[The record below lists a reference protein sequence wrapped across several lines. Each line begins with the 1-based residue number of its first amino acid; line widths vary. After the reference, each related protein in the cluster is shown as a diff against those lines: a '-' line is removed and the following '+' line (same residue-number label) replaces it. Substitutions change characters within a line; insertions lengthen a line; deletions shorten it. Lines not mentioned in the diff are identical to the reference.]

1 VYFARAPDR
10 LPAWGPDVANVTRI
24 QITLRFLLPPSGTLA
39 MSRTAASL
47 LRDALEAV
55 GVRYTFGIPGVHNT
69 EIYDELEASP
79 GITPVLVTHEGG
91 GAFMADAV
99 SRSGTSL
106 GTLVIVPAAGVTH
119 AASGIAE
126 AYLDGIPMLVISGGI
141 RRDTGRRYQLHDV
154 DQHALL
160 KPITKGTWLVERH
173 ADVIP
178 TIYEAVRV
186 ATSGEPGPVFVE
198 IPVNLQLIA
207 GEAGS
212 APVYAGPVR
221 REARCTDADIQHAAQ
236 LLADAKSP
244 GIFVGWGA
252 VDAVREVIAL
262 AERLGAPVSTTLQG
276 LSAFPAN
283 HPLHAGFCLGRAAVP
298 AAENAFRDCDCLLA
312 VGTRF
317 GEIAT
322 GSYGYEPPANLIH
335 VDINPQ
341 VFSANYPA
349 RVALEGDAAA
359 VLGKLLQAL
368 PDLPQS
374 AVRRA
379 AVAAQIARDKAAYR
393 EEWFAHDSKGRV
405 NPARFFAALRAH
417 LPDDAVVVVDD
428 GNHTFLA
435 AELMPIHRSR
445 GFISPTDFNCMGY
458 CVPATIGAK
467 LAQPELPVVGIV
479 GDGAFRMTGLELA
492 TATAQRLGVVVFVFN
507 DGELAQIAQAQQIP
521 YNRKTCTVLGPLDV
535 AGVAQA
541 TGAAFVRI
549 ATDGDIEGALQEAFA
564 TAGAGRPVLVDV
576 AVDYSKRT
584 RFTEGIVKTNLARFD
599 LPTKARL
606 VGRALW
612 RRITG

>member
-1 VYFARAPDR
+1 
-10 LPAWGPDVANVTRI
+10 
-24 QITLRFLLPPSGTLA
+24 

-47 LRDALEAV
+47 LREALENV
-55 GVRYTFGIPGVHNT
+55 GVRHTFGIPGVHNT
-69 EIYDELEASP
+69 EIYDELEKSP
-79 GITPVLVTHEGG
+79 SITPVLVTDEGG

-126 AYLDGIPMLVISGGI
+126 AFLDGIPMLVIAGGI

-173 ADVIP
+173 ADVVP

-207 GEAGS
+207 GDAGAMHEPPVHV
-212 APVYAGPVR
+212 APD
-221 REARCTDADIQHAAQ
+221 ARCASTSIAEAVR
-236 LLADAKSP
+236 LLAAARSP

-252 VDAVREVIAL
+252 VDAGRETAEL
-262 AERLGAPVSTTLQG
+262 AERLGAPVATTLQG
-276 LSAFPAN
+276 LSAFPAS
-283 HPLHAGFCLGRAAVP
+283 HPLHTGFCLGRAAVP

-322 GSYGYEPPANLIH
+322 GSFGYEPPANLVH
-335 VDINPQ
+335 VDINPA
-341 VFSANYPA
+341 VFDANYPA
-349 RVALEGDAAA
+349 RVALEGDARA
-359 VLGKLLQAL
+359 VLRRLLAEM
-368 PDLPQS
+368 PAVPQS
-374 AVRRA
+374 DVRRS
-379 AVAAQIARDKAAYR
+379 AVAARIAADKAAYR
-393 EEWFAHDSKGRV
+393 ADWLAHDPQGRV
-405 NPARFFAALRAH
+405 NPARFFEALRQRLA
-417 LPDDAVVVVDD
+417 DDATVVVDD

-435 AELMPIHRSR
+435 AELMPIHHAR

-467 LAQPELPVVGIV
+467 LARPGAQVVGIV

-492 TATAQRLGVVVFVFN
+492 TATAQEVGVIVFVFN
-507 DGELAQIAQAQQIP
+507 DGELAQIAQAQEIP
-521 YNRKTCTVLGPLDV
+521 YNRKTCTVLGPLDL

-541 TGAAFVRI
+541 TGAAFLRLGSD
-549 ATDGDIEGALQEAFA
+549 ADIGRVLDEAFA
-564 TAGAGRPVLVDV
+564 AAATHRPVLVDV

-584 RFTEGIVKTNLARFD
+584 RFTEGIVKTNLERFD
-599 LPTKARL
+599 LGTKARL

>member
-1 VYFARAPDR
+1 
-10 LPAWGPDVANVTRI
+10 
-24 QITLRFLLPPSGTLA
+24 

-47 LRDALEAV
+47 LREALENV
-55 GVRYTFGIPGVHNT
+55 GVRFTFGIPGVHNT
-69 EIYDELEASP
+69 EIYDELDRSP
-79 GITPVLVTHEGG
+79 TITPVLVTDEGG

-99 SRSGTSL
+99 SRTGTSL

-126 AYLDGIPMLVISGGI
+126 AFLDGIPMLVIAGGI

-154 DQHALL
+154 DQHALM

-178 TIYEAVRV
+178 TIYEAVSV

-207 GEAGS
+207 GDAGAVH
-212 APVYAGPVR
+212 APPLHVAP
-221 REARCTDADIQHAAQ
+221 EARCTSAAVSEAAR
-236 LLADAKSP
+236 LLAAARSP

-252 VDAVREVIAL
+252 VDATREVVAL
-262 AERLGAPVSTTLQG
+262 AERLGAPVGTTLQG
-276 LSAFPAN
+276 LSAFPAS

-298 AAENAFRDCDCLLA
+298 AAENAFRDCDCMLA

-322 GSYGYEPPANLIH
+322 GSFGYVPPTDLVH
-335 VDINPQ
+335 VDINPA
-341 VFSANYPA
+341 VFDANYPA
-349 RVALEGDAAA
+349 RVALEGDARA
-359 VLGKLLQAL
+359 VLQRLLAEL
-368 PDLPQS
+368 PLVPE
-374 AVRRA
+374 AEVRRS
-379 AVAAQIARDKAAYR
+379 AVAARIAADKAAYR
-393 EEWFAHDSKGRV
+393 DEWLAHDSRGRV
-405 NPARFFAALRAH
+405 NPARFFEALRRRLA
-417 LPDDAVVVVDD
+417 DDAMVVVDD

-435 AELMPIHRSR
+435 AELMPIHHAR

-467 LAQPELPVVGIV
+467 LARPGAQVVGIV

-492 TATAQRLGVVVFVFN
+492 TATAQKAGVVVFVFN
-507 DGELAQIAQAQQIP
+507 DGELAQIAQAQEIP

-541 TGAAFVRI
+541 TGAAFI
-549 ATDGDIEGALQEAFA
+549 SMKTDADIDRCLDEALAV
-564 TAGAGRPVLVDV
+564 AGSHRPVLVDV

-584 RFTEGIVKTNLARFD
+584 RFTEGIVKTNLERFD
-599 LPTKARL
+599 LGTKARL